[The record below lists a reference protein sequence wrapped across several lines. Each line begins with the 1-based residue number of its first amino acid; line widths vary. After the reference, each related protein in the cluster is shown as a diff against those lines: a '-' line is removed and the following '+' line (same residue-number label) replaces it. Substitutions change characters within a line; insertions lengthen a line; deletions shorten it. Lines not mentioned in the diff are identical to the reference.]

1 MGRRSGYP
9 LPAMTRSRLPAV
21 LVAFVLAGLACLTG
35 CKAAKSGKGRPDYG
49 RPLADGAPALLLLE
63 PGEPRPDW
71 SADFENRA
79 EILTALE
86 HSLFYLRRP
95 IAKKYYPQA
104 GIDHETAWL
113 SLERFRELLQ
123 ESTLGLSFARSVD
136 REFDV
141 YKSAGWDGAGGGLL
155 FTGYCTPILKG
166 ALEPSAQYAHPLYA
180 LPHDLEKSP
189 DGEIIRWKTVSGQTL
204 PYPNRRVLEASSLL
218 KDKDLEL
225 AWLVDPLDAYIAH
238 VNGSA
243 FIELPDGSLHRL
255 GYAGKNGRQ
264 YVSLGKELI
273 EAGEIP
279 REEMSL
285 PAIRAWGRRSD
296 PAKVKEFLD
305 KQDSYV
311 FFQPIDGNPHGC
323 LDVEVT
329 AGRSLAT
336 DKTLFPRAALC
347 FVETQIGGGTKF
359 RQFMFDQDRGGAIR
373 TAGRA
378 DIYLGIGPQAEAE
391 AGRTQGE
398 GQLYYLFLKPERVA
412 ELRGSGKYAL
422 PEKDPKWDKSPR

>member
-1 MGRRSGYP
+1 
-9 LPAMTRSRLPAV
+9 MTRSRALAV
-21 LVAFVLAGLACLTG
+21 LFVSAVACVGAC
-35 CKAAKSGKGRPDYG
+35 KSAAPGKSKPDYG
-49 RPLADGAPALLLLE
+49 RPLPDGAPALLLLGE
-63 PGEPRPDW
+63 HEPRPDW
-71 SADFENRA
+71 SAEWSKRE
-79 EILTALE
+79 EILPALE

-95 IAKKYYPQA
+95 VARKFYPQA
-104 GIDHETAWL
+104 GIEHETAWL
-113 SLERFRELLQ
+113 SLERFRELLN
-123 ESTLGLSFARSVD
+123 ESTLGLSFARAVD

-141 YKSAGWDGAGGGLL
+141 YKSAGWDGEGGGVL

-166 ALEPSAQYAHPLYA
+166 ALEPSAEFSHPLYA
-180 LPHDLEKSP
+180 LPPDLEKSP
-189 DGEIIRWKTVSGQTL
+189 DGEIIRWKTASGRTL

-225 AWLVDPLDAYIAH
+225 AWLADPLDAYIAH

-243 FIELPDGSLHRL
+243 FIELPDGTLHRL

-273 EAGEIP
+273 EAGEIS

-285 PAIRAWGRRSD
+285 PAIRAWGRRTD
-296 PAKVKEFLD
+296 PARVKEFLD

-323 LDVEVT
+323 LDVEVSR
-329 AGRSLAT
+329 GRSLAT
-336 DKTLFPRAALC
+336 DKSLFPRGALC
-347 FVETQIGGGTKF
+347 FVDTQVGGSSKF
-359 RQFMFDQDRGGAIR
+359 QQFMFDQDRGGAIR

-378 DIYLGIGPQAEAE
+378 DIYLGIGPDAESE

-412 ELRGSGKYAL
+412 ALRASGKYTL
-422 PEKDPKWDKSPR
+422 PEKDPKWHAEGR

>member
-1 MGRRSGYP
+1 
-9 LPAMTRSRLPAV
+9 MTRLRALTL
-21 LVAFVLAGLACLTG
+21 LVVLALACTG
-35 CKAAKSGKGRPDYG
+35 ACKSISVGKPRPDYG
-49 RPLADGAPALLLLE
+49 RPLPDGAPALLPLG
-63 PGEPRPDW
+63 PNEPRPDW
-71 SADFENRA
+71 SGEWSKRA
-79 EILTALE
+79 EILPALE
-86 HSLFYLRRP
+86 HSIFYMRRP
-95 IAKKYYPQA
+95 VARKFYPQA
-104 GIDHETAWL
+104 GIEHETAWL
-113 SLERFRELLQ
+113 SLERFRELLN
-123 ESTLGLSFARSVD
+123 ESPLGLSFARAID

-141 YKSAGWDGAGGGLL
+141 YKSAGWDGAGGGVL

-166 ALEPSAQYAHPLYA
+166 ALEPSAQFAHPLYA
-180 LPHDLEKSP
+180 LPPDLEKSP
-189 DGEIIRWKTVSGQTL
+189 DGEIIRWKTVSGRTL

-218 KDKDLEL
+218 KDKGLEL
-225 AWLVDPLDAYIAH
+225 AWLADPLDAYIAH

-243 FIELPDGSLHRL
+243 FIELPDGTLHRL

-273 EAGEIP
+273 EAGEIS

-285 PAIRAWGRRSD
+285 PAIRAWGRRTD

-329 AGRSLAT
+329 HGRSLAT
-336 DKTLFPRAALC
+336 DKSLFPRAALC
-347 FVETQIGGGTKF
+347 FVDTQVNGSTKF
-359 RQFMFDQDRGGAIR
+359 QQFMLDQDRGGAIR

-378 DIYLGIGPQAEAE
+378 DIYLGIGPDAENE

-412 ELRGSGKYAL
+412 ELRASGKYTL
-422 PEKDPKWDKSPR
+422 PDKDPKWHAEAR

>member
-1 MGRRSGYP
+1 
-9 LPAMTRSRLPAV
+9 MTRSRALA
-21 LVAFVLAGLACLTG
+21 AFVLLALACAG
-35 CKAAKSGKGRPDYG
+35 ACKSIAPGKPRPDYG
-49 RPLADGAPALLLLE
+49 RPLPEGAPALLPLG
-63 PGEPRPDW
+63 PNEPRPDW
-71 SADFENRA
+71 SGEWAKRD
-79 EILTALE
+79 EILPALE
-86 HSLFYLRRP
+86 HSIFYMRRP
-95 IAKKYYPQA
+95 VARKFYPQA
-104 GIDHETAWL
+104 GIEHETAWL
-113 SLERFRELLQ
+113 SLERFRELLRD
-123 ESTLGLSFARSVD
+123 SPLGVSFARSID

-141 YKSAGWDGAGGGLL
+141 YKSAGWDGAGGGVL

-166 ALEPSAQYAHPLYA
+166 ALESSAQFSHPLYA
-180 LPHDLEKSP
+180 LPPDLEKSP
-189 DGEIIRWKTVSGQTL
+189 DGEIIRWKTASGRTL

-225 AWLVDPLDAYIAH
+225 AWLADPLDAYIAH

-243 FIELPDGSLHRL
+243 FIELPDGTLHRL

-285 PAIRAWGRRSD
+285 PAIRAWGRRTD

-329 AGRSLAT
+329 RGRSLAT

-347 FVETQIGGGTKF
+347 FVDTQVGDATKF
-359 RQFMFDQDRGGAIR
+359 QQFVFDQDRGGAIR

-378 DIYLGIGPQAEAE
+378 DIYLGIGPDAEGE

-398 GQLYYLFLKPERVA
+398 GQLYYLFLKQERVA
-412 ELRGSGKYAL
+412 ELRASGKYTL
-422 PEKDPKWDKSPR
+422 PDKDPKWHADAR